1 MNDSDSH
8 PPDETSARRA
18 ATRRNERMQE
28 TRRTIRETA
37 VSLFEER
44 GYDVVRVEEIAA
56 AAGVSHMTVFRHFP
70 TKSAL
75 VFHSEY
81 DDQILDLLRERP
93 VTTTIPAMVL
103 SVYRDMIRVWLGS
116 GDEVTSAQMRIVRA
130 NPVLQGAIWGETVKF
145 QDAAIAVMVE
155 RFGDAVDAQQ
165 MQLLFAA
172 MTSMM
177 MVLLLQWA
185 ADEGATDIDAMIA
198 RAVGIL
204 RELPT

>member
-1 MNDSDSH
+1 MKVSDSD
-8 PPDETSARRA
+8 PVDETGAQRA
-18 ATRRNERMQE
+18 ATRRHARAQE

-44 GYDVVRVEEIAA
+44 GYDLVRVEEIAA

-103 SVYRDMIRVWLGS
+103 GVYRDMIRVWLGS
-116 GDEVTSAQMRIVRA
+116 GDELTSAQMRIVRA

-145 QDAAIAVMVE
+145 QESAVAVMLE

-185 ADEGATDIDAMIA
+185 ADEGATDIDAMIEH
-198 RAVGIL
+198 AVGIL
-204 RELPT
+204 RALPS